1 MLLLIAV
8 VCDTLTDCKLMKEV
22 ITTDNLSIGYGKKS
36 IISGINVSLRRGEV
50 TALLGA
56 NGIGKSTLLKT
67 LFGELKPIGGHV
79 SLLGQDINNYSAKQ
93 LARTVAL
100 VSTDR
105 VNAGGLIAEELVALG
120 RQPYTG
126 LFGRLNE
133 EDHRIVNESM
143 ECVGISHKRRSY
155 VANLSDG
162 ERQKVMIARALA
174 QRTPIIILDE
184 PFSFL
189 DAAGRI
195 EIFSLLSQISTN
207 NNIAILL
214 SSHDISQA
222 IRIAQCL
229 WIINNEHEL
238 NVSSPEEAVNSGLI
252 DHIFN
257 SRSIE
262 FSRSAGD
269 FVPRNTPHKT

>member
-1 MLLLIAV
+1 
-8 VCDTLTDCKLMKEV
+8 MKEV
-22 ITTDNLSIGYGKKS
+22 IITDDLSVGYDKEV
-36 IISGINVSLRRGEV
+36 IISGINVSLQRGEV

-67 LFGELKPIGGHV
+67 IFGEIKPIKGHI
-79 SLLGQDINNYSAKQ
+79 SLLGKDINYYSARQ
-93 LARTVAL
+93 LARSVAL
-100 VSTDR
+100 VTTDR
-105 VNAGGLIAEELVALG
+105 VNAGGLRAEELVALG

-126 LFGRLNE
+126 LLGRLSE
-133 EDHRIVNESM
+133 EDRSIVTESM
-143 ECVGISHKRRSY
+143 TSVGISHKRFSF

-195 EIFSLLSQISTN
+195 EILSLLSDIATN
-207 NNIAILL
+207 HDIAVLL

-222 IRIAQCL
+222 IRIARRL
-229 WIINNEHEL
+229 WIINNKHEL
-238 NVSSPEEAVNSGLI
+238 NVSTPEEAVNTNLI
-252 DHIFN
+252 DHIFK
-257 SRSIE
+257 SSSIE
-262 FSRSAGD
+262 FSKSIGD
-269 FVPRNTPHKT
+269 FIPRHINHNDL